1 MYPDVSMA
9 HGALSDDYVR
19 KKNFATAL
27 KEFQLNLMMDER
39 REFAASI
46 GQAYTASGYQG
57 VFKKEIEFY
66 QVLGAN
72 YDSSAV
78 ACAYADLDDKDRA
91 FQWLNKAY
99 DHFLL
104 FIKAAQCF
112 DSLHGDPR
120 YTQILRKMGLP
131 E

>member
-27 KEFQLNLMMDER
+27 KEFQLNLMMDEH

-78 ACAYADLDDKDRA
+78 ACAYADLDDKGASIPMVEQGVRRSLSA
-91 FQWLNKAY
+91 FHQGRPVFRQPA
-99 DHFLL
+99 
-104 FIKAAQCF
+104 
-112 DSLHGDPR
+112 R
-120 YTQILRKMGLP
+120 
-131 E
+131 